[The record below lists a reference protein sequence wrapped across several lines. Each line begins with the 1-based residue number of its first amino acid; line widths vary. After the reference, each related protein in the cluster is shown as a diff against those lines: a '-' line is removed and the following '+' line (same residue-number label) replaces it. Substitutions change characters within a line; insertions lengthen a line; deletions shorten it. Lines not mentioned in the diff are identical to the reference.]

1 MYTIKFDNFTW
12 IDLKNPQ
19 PQDATWLQSQFRL
32 HPLVLKELLPP
43 LDHPKIEN
51 FGDYLS
57 LVIFY
62 PFFDKKNYCTLPLEL
77 DIIIGQNFIVT
88 SHYQDIV
95 PLKAIFDQC
104 NLYEEVRKECS
115 KNGPV
120 EILYRVLREIMLACF
135 PKLNHIKKN
144 IEGIEELIYQ
154 GSYQK
159 AVAQISLVRRD
170 IIGFQ
175 KIMEPQYLVF
185 KNLAQEAE
193 NTFNKDLIPYFHSL
207 LNLYDQA
214 KNMLEMNDRT
224 LSSLDSTNQS
234 LLSTRTNEIIKW
246 LTILSVI
253 VYPFTLVSDIL
264 SMNGQ
269 YLNWSASPETFWPI
283 FLGMFSGSALILIF
297 FKRKKWV

>member
-1 MYTIKFDNFTW
+1 MYKIQFPNFLW

-19 PQDATWLQSQFRL
+19 PEDAGWLSGRFKL

-43 LDHPKIEN
+43 LDHPKLEN
-51 FGDYLS
+51 FGEYLS

-77 DIIIGQNFIVT
+77 DIIVGRDFIVT
-88 SHYQDIV
+88 SHYQDMV
-95 PLKAIFDQC
+95 PLKAIFDRC
-104 NLYEEVRKECS
+104 NLYEENRQAYA
-115 KNGPV
+115 KNGPGEV
-120 EILYRVLREIMLACF
+120 LYRVLREIMLACF

-144 IEGIEELIYQ
+144 IESIEELIYQ

-159 AVAQISLVRRD
+159 AVSQISLVRRD

-185 KNLAQEAE
+185 KNLAKESE
-193 NTFNKDLIPYFHSL
+193 LFFSKELLPYFHSL
-207 LNLYDQA
+207 LILYDQV
-214 KNMLEMNDRT
+214 KNILEMNDRT

-234 LLSTRTNEIIKW
+234 LLSTRTNEIMKV

-253 VYPFTLVSDIL
+253 VYPFTLISDIL

-269 YLNWSASPETFWPI
+269 YLRWSAPPETFWPI
-283 FLGMFSGSALILIF
+283 FIAMVSGAVLIF
-297 FKRKKWV
+297 SVFKHKKWI